1 MPYTARIRWRR
12 ADPTFEI
19 ETTHTGFATAEE
31 AALFANAIPPEA
43 PQRLR
48 VFQGRTKIFSGE
60 DVEITLPFDIKV
72 WVLRPEAADQEVV
85 TDEDFL
91 SLDLF
96 NTPLPDLDDEWEPS
110 QYGVS
115 GTGGAAV
122 NVSLEL
128 DEQGRLHVTIEDLSA
143 EDDLG
148 QLSFSLAA
156 NYPSDAGE

>member
-12 ADPTFEI
+12 PDPTFEI
-19 ETTHTGFATAEE
+19 ETTHAGFATAEE

-60 DVEITLPFDIKV
+60 EFEITLPFDMKV
-72 WVLRPEAADQEVV
+72 WVIRPEAADQEVV
-85 TDEDFL
+85 ADEDFL

-96 NTPLPDLDDEWEPS
+96 NKPLPDLDGEWEPS

-115 GTGGAAV
+115 GPGGAVV
-122 NVSLEL
+122 NVTIEL

-143 EDDLG
+143 EAEAG
-148 QLSFSLAA
+148 QLSVDLAA
-156 NYPSDAGE
+156 VPEDAES